1 MIDAETWEGVQSLL
15 DNYLK
20 VQPDDVIVLVYTP
33 DSYESAAWVSVAL
46 EVRNIDVRRLSMAPL
61 QDQGF
66 HERFRSALPAPAELA
81 RRLVVMTFE
90 RDTMSHDRIIRAA
103 LADYDPNRCA
113 VFRAISAGRRLF
125 SCALRIPPE
134 ELSMRNTALLE
145 RFMVA
150 KTLRIETSG
159 GTALHVGID
168 SNRYRWISNRGVW
181 RPGHFVILPAGE
193 VATFPASIS
202 GVLVADFAFHVNAI
216 IERDVCL
223 SEHPITIYIEEGRAV
238 DYKCDSNETM
248 SFLRECFNKHCAH
261 NVGELG
267 FGTNIGVENVG
278 RVNSHVNE
286 RRPSV
291 HLGFGQHNQAAAGFH
306 YQCNIHLDLIAKDG
320 LVWVD
325 GEAAAI
331 DLMNVMPSYHTHPTN
346 LRNEDM
352 VSLELNDLE
361 IEDCCG
367 VFTSDGLRPFP
378 SPG

>member
-20 VQPDDVIVLVYTP
+20 VQPDDVIVLVYAP

-61 QDQGF
+61 KDQGF

-168 SNRYRWISNRGVW
+168 SDRYRWISNRGVW
-181 RPGHFVILPAGE
+181 RPGHLVILPAGE

-223 SEHPITIYIEEGRAV
+223 SEHPITIYIEEGR
-238 DYKCDSNETM
+238 
-248 SFLRECFNKHCAH
+248 
-261 NVGELG
+261 
-267 FGTNIGVENVG
+267 IGVENVG

-331 DLMNVMPSYHTHPTN
+331 DLMNVMPSCHTHPTN
-346 LRNEDM
+346 LRNEDI